1 LKESSRLICCH
12 QNQFLTNFQVTIMI
26 RTIKNFTQYFERSQ
40 VIGEKE
46 EEAMSD
52 YLVAKKA
59 YQLKVFLL
67 AGLKDGLFLILG
79 FVSAGFGLK
88 GFLMPNH
95 FIDGGATGVSLMIN
109 TLLGVP
115 LSIVLVVIN
124 VPFMVLGY
132 KQLGRAFISKAI
144 FAIIGL
150 ALAVAII
157 PYPTITSDKLL
168 VAVFGGFFLG
178 AGIGFAVRGGGVLDG
193 TEVLAI
199 FMSRKSSITI
209 GDIILIINLVIFSFA
224 AYFLSVE
231 TALYSILTYLSASK
245 TIDFIIEGIEEYTGV
260 TIVSPKNQQIAEM
273 ITRKMG
279 RGITMYK
286 GTKGFGKRGYVNEE
300 IDIIFTVITRLE
312 IARLQTEIMAIDPNA
327 FVVRHSIK
335 DTKGGMIKKRPLH

>member
-1 LKESSRLICCH
+1 
-12 QNQFLTNFQVTIMI
+12 MI
-26 RTIKNFTQYFERSQ
+26 RTIKNITQYFERSQ
-40 VIGEKE
+40 VIRGEE
-46 EEAMSD
+46 EEALSD

-59 YQLKVFLL
+59 YQVRVFVL
-67 AGLKDGLFLILG
+67 AALKDGIFLTLG
-79 FVSAGFGLK
+79 FISAGFGLK
-88 GFLMPNH
+88 GFLIPNH
-95 FIDGGATGVSLMIN
+95 FIDGGATGMSLMISQ
-109 TLLGVP
+109 LAGIP
-115 LSIVLVVIN
+115 LSIILIVIN
-124 VPFMVLGY
+124 FPFMILGY
-132 KQLGRAFISKAI
+132 KQLGRAFILKTI
-144 FAIIGL
+144 FAIVGL
-150 ALAVAII
+150 SLAVAFF
-157 PYPTITSDKLL
+157 PYPIITSDKLL

-209 GDIILIINLVIFSFA
+209 GDIILIINLIIFSFA
-224 AYFLSVE
+224 AYFLGVE

-260 TIVSPKNQQIAEM
+260 TIVSPKNQEIAEM
-273 ITRKMG
+273 ITKKMG

-286 GTKGFGKRGYVNEE
+286 GTKGYGKRGFVNDE

-335 DTKGGMIKKRPLH
+335 DTKGGMIKKRPLHE